1 MKLGKFVTI
10 CSFALLTACAGVT
23 VNTTAGIAYQAA
35 TAAAQASTAKLRA
48 RKITVEEDQANQ
60 AKIAKIVLAMDVA
73 VATKNAQAL
82 NTAKA
87 DADTAKAQI
96 EAK

>member
-1 MKLGKFVTI
+1 MRKFIVGV
-10 CSFALLTACAGVT
+10 ALAFLVGCAGLT

-60 AKIAKIVLAMDVA
+60 AKIAQIVLAMDAA